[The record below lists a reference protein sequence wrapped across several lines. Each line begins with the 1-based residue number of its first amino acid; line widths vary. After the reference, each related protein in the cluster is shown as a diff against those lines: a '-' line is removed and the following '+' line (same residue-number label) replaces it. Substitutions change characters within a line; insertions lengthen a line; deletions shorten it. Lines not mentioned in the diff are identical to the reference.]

1 MPDGA
6 GIDRTYSM
14 DERKRRVS
22 TPDQSDPLPT
32 GERRRLS
39 QVVHDH
45 KGTASVVWHDA
56 PSDYER
62 PKFEI
67 EGARTPGKPT
77 TRTLSTGS
85 LSINTE
91 DTFNPYARGPD
102 ADRKGTGRPKDLRR
116 LSAWIKLMRQLE
128 ESKRNGK
135 DEDEKDEGE

>member
-14 DERKRRVS
+14 DERKHRIA
-22 TPDQSDPLPT
+22 TPDQSDSLPT

-56 PSDYER
+56 PADHER
-62 PKFEI
+62 QVFEI
-67 EGARTPGKPT
+67 EGARPPDKSVQ
-77 TRTLSTGS
+77 RRLNTGS
-85 LSINTE
+85 LSIHNE
-91 DTFNPYARGPD
+91 DTFNPYARVPD
-102 ADRKGTGRPKDLRR
+102 SDRQGGARPKDLRR

-128 ESKRNGK
+128 ESKRKGQ
-135 DEDEKDEGE
+135 DEDE